1 MGFGEVS
8 PGARACQVG
17 VVDEV
22 LDVLV
27 EHESRNSAG
36 PAHEMFDTPVQ
47 VARIQGFEVRV
58 AEGRLVIVNHKHRGQ
73 HGRESCRERVCPY
86 GMMQSFAVSY
96 KNKNQRTHTKQTI
109 YNRNI

>member
-36 PAHEMFDTPVQ
+36 PAHEMFDTQVQ
-47 VARIQGFEVRV
+47 VARLQGFEVRV
-58 AEGRLVIVNHKHRGQ
+58 AEGRLVIVNDKTRGQ
-73 HGRESCRERVCPY
+73 LPEGRSTY
-86 GMMQSFAVSY
+86 GLSPGRAHLSVLVQLITPGQARQPVR
-96 KNKNQRTHTKQTI
+96 K
-109 YNRNI
+109 